1 LASHRVCRMRAH
13 KTDRANTRTHAR
25 SHTHMHARAH
35 THTHIH
41 THTHTHIMT
50 HTHHDTHTVTHTY
63 TQAVLGAIN
72 STELWDYY
80 RAHGFPH
87 AFKSGRNQTDPA
99 LRGIDRPALQA
110 LAKRYS
116 DDFANLGFPVP
127 GGAIV

>member
-1 LASHRVCRMRAH
+1 VCAVCAH
-13 KTDRANTRTHAR
+13 TKKTERTRTR
-25 SHTHMHARAH
+25 ARAH
-35 THTHIH
+35 THTH
-41 THTHTHIMT
+41 THTQ
-50 HTHHDTHTVTHTY
+50 V
-63 TQAVLGAIN
+63 VLGAIN

-116 DDFANLGFPVP
+116 DDFANLGFPAP